1 MKQITEVGIEVH
13 GIRRWNKFGAHELIV
28 GLTVTVEGIGVGIR
42 WENGNINF
50 DWNNA
55 YATRYAAN
63 AAADRLR
70 DAALLKTKPSPKTGE
85 RTWHTAPDG
94 SECCCTAGERRYGCG
109 CR

>member
-1 MKQITEVGIEVH
+1 MEQITTAGIEVH
-13 GIRRWNKFGAHELIV
+13 GIRRWNKFGAHDLIV
-28 GLTVTVEGIGVGIR
+28 GMTVTVEGTGVGIR

-55 YATRYAAN
+55 YATRNAAN

-70 DAALLKTKPSPKTGE
+70 DAALLKVKPLPRMGG
-85 RTWHTAPDG
+85 RAWHTAPDG
-94 SECCCTAGERRYGCG
+94 KPCCCTTEDRRHGCG